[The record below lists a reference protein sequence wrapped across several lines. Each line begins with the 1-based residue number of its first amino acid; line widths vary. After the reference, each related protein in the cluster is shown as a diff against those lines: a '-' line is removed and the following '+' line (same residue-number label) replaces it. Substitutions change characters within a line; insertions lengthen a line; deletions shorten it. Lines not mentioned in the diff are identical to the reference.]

1 MWIPKAGA
9 LFLMLIVLGSCNTGS
24 ESASPPVDLAAE
36 EQLIRQATQD
46 WYDAENR
53 KDLDAIM
60 EFVAEGFVMQ
70 VPGMPVIEG
79 KEAMRSFMATFLESL
94 ASISGGPMTIVVS
107 PSGAMAYHFGTSTA
121 LIEGPDGQFEDP
133 EKYLF
138 AWEKIDGEWKA
149 VAGAFSSDLP
159 G

>member
-1 MWIPKAGA
+1 MWISKAVA
-9 LFLMLIVLGSCNTGS
+9 LFPMLIVLGACNTGS
-24 ESASPPVDLAAE
+24 ESASPVVDLAAE

-46 WYDAENR
+46 WFDAENR

-60 EFVAEGFVMQ
+60 EFVADGFVMQ

-79 KEAMRSFMATFLESL
+79 KEAMRSFMGTFLESL
-94 ASISGGPMTIVVS
+94 TSIAGGPMTIVVS
-107 PSGAMAYHFGTSTA
+107 RSGDTAYHFGTSTA
-121 LIEGPDGQFEDP
+121 VIEGPDGQFEDP

-138 AWEKIDGEWKA
+138 VWEKIDGEWKA

-159 G
+159 M